1 MNELKNVNFYH
12 GYFSKIRLMFMDE
25 SLFGRIT
32 TVRSCWCPKGVRPLV
47 SSLKVREY
55 VYAYGAVDPINGDSC
70 FIVAG
75 NCNTDWTN
83 LFLSELS
90 NKFPNDYIL
99 LCQDRA
105 SWHTSNSLKLPHNI
119 EPFFIPPAT
128 PEMNPIE
135 QIWKESK
142 EKHFANRF
150 FKTLNKATDQLCFG
164 INNLKA
170 ETIMSITRRKWILST
185 V

>member
-1 MNELKNVNFYH
+1 
-12 GYFSKIRLMFMDE
+12 
-25 SLFGRIT
+25 
-32 TVRSCWCPKGVRPLV
+32 VRPIV
-47 SSLKVREY
+47 PSLKVREY
-55 VYAYGAVDPINGDSC
+55 VYAYGAVDPINGDNC

-83 LFLSELS
+83 LFLCELS
-90 NKFPNDYIL
+90 NRFPNDYIL

-105 SWHTSNSLKLPHNI
+105 SWHTSKTLLLPHNI

-128 PEMNPIE
+128 PEMNPME
-135 QIWKESK
+135 QIWEELK

-150 FKTLNKATDQLCFG
+150 FKTLDKATDQLCFG
-164 INNLKA
+164 INNLNA
-170 ETIMSITRRKWILST
+170 DTIMSISGRKWILST